1 MESQNQVNLSV
12 SMLDDVFEDG
22 QKEELRKELKICLY
36 AHFVVKN

>member
-22 QKEELRKELKICLY
+22 QKEELRKELKNMSY